1 MEGQELSEWAGRH
14 GACQP
19 TGHCVK
25 LIYDRPW
32 KQAWMRRYH
41 LVCTRC
47 RLHIEEPLWLDQSNP
62 QLSSLVTI
70 ERGGI

>member
-1 MEGQELSEWAGRH
+1 
-14 GACQP
+14 
-19 TGHCVK
+19 
-25 LIYDRPW
+25 
-32 KQAWMRRYH
+32 MRRYH